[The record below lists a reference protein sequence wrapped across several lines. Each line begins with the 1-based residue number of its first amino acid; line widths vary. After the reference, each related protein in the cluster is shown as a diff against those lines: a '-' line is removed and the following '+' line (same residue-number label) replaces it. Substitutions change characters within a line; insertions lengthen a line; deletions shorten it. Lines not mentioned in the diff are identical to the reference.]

1 MTYFVEVTDDDGN
14 KTYEATEDVVA
25 KSELTSVSDNLD
37 KITKRYNDTI
47 KLLDDSGVTI
57 DDEQKIIIE
66 TSRVAPTPAKSEQ
79 SEVVTVPGVVE
90 SVAIDTEKLMADL
103 KADIIKQ
110 IAEDNKV
117 AREHSVKLQQ
127 LMADNKLPD
136 SYLSILENSNNPETI
151 APVLGRELLKFGNSE
166 AGSSDDNPDTV
177 ISQLF
182 TDIDKQLGL
191 ESQPKP
197 V

>member
-25 KSELTSVSDNLD
+25 KSELTTVNSNLD
-37 KITKRYNDTI
+37 KITQRYNDTI
-47 KLLDDSGVTI
+47 KLLDNSGVTI

-66 TSRVAPTPAKSEQ
+66 TPRVAPSPAKSEQ
-79 SEVVTVPGVVE
+79 AEVVTAPGVVE

-110 IAEDNKV
+110 IADDNK
-117 AREHSVKLQQ
+117 AAIEHQGKLQQ
-127 LMADNKLPD
+127 LMKDNKLPD
-136 SYLSILENSNNPETI
+136 SYLSILEDSNNPETV
-151 APVLGRELLKFGNSE
+151 APMLGRELLKFGNSE

-182 TDIDKQLGL
+182 SGIDAQLGIK
-191 ESQPKP
+191 SNPG
-197 V
+197 

>member
-1 MTYFVEVTDDDGN
+1 MY
-14 KTYEATEDVVA
+14 
-25 KSELTSVSDNLD
+25 
-37 KITKRYNDTI
+37 KR
-47 KLLDDSGVTI
+47 
-57 DDEQKIIIE
+57 Q
-66 TSRVAPTPAKSEQ
+66 
-79 SEVVTVPGVVE
+79 
-90 SVAIDTEKLMADL
+90 
-103 KADIIKQ
+103 
-110 IAEDNKV
+110 
-117 AREHSVKLQQ
+117 
-127 LMADNKLPD
+127 DNKLPD